1 MKNKYTKKGLLST
14 TAVAVV
20 ILLAVA
26 VNVWIT
32 GKNYSVDVT
41 SNKIYSLSEQTES
54 ILKNLDKKVTVYV
67 INNESDVSEAYKKIF
82 KKY

>member
-20 ILLAVA
+20 ILLAIA

-67 INNESDVSEAYKKIF
+67 INNE
-82 KKY
+82 